1 MLQTKDA
8 PAGKP
13 ALHLPALEA
22 IISHDVGAGEVLAL
36 ILDKLKSK
44 GADKMIQDS
53 VQEQSSCYE
62 TALNTLPMSIST
74 VQEAIKVSLVEYA
87 AKMQPPPP
95 QKLEEIEFD
104 LVSFI
109 QRCEAFTSRSPLLRD
124 QLGELSR
131 CALPMSLVAC
141 PDCTLPP
148 TAAELEAAAL
158 AALLESTSP
167 KPSSP
172 PKSIKKGTPSVKKDK
187 TKVKSTKK

>member
-1 MLQTKDA
+1 MLRTKDVLV
-8 PAGKP
+8 GKP
-13 ALHLPALEA
+13 ALHLLALEC
-22 IISHDVGAGEVLAL
+22 ILSHDVGAGEVLAL
-36 ILDKLKSK
+36 ILDKLRSK
-44 GADKMIQDS
+44 GADKMIQDN

-62 TALNTLPMSIST
+62 VALNTLPQAIST
-74 VQEAIKVSLVEYA
+74 VQEAIKVSLLEYA

-104 LVSFI
+104 LVSFV

-131 CALPMSLVAC
+131 CCLPMSRAAC

-158 AALLESTSP
+158 AALLEST

-172 PKSIKKGTPSVKKDK
+172 PKIKKVAPSKKEK
-187 TKVKSTKK
+187 AKVKSTKK